1 MGPEALAQ
9 VLRPIAETFDPAA
22 FPDLLRGLDRPDD
35 AGVMR
40 LSDRQ
45 ALVMTAD
52 FFPPVVDNPYW
63 YGAIAAANAL
73 SDVYAMGGQPIMA
86 LNLAA
91 FPEDL
96 DAAIISEVLRGGA
109 EKVLEAGAVI
119 AGGHTTVDP
128 EPKYGLAVSGLV
140 DPDAV
145 FANEGAKPGDI
156 LCLTK
161 PIGTGIATTA
171 HKRDASTSVH
181 LDQVISSMAR
191 LNSGAATLLRTYANA
206 VHAVTDVT
214 GFSLAGHAHEMA
226 HLSGVG
232 LRIGWDSV
240 PRLDGVH
247 DYVAAG
253 HVTGGGGR
261 NERFYGQWMRIADT
275 VTEQD
280 RAVLFDPQTSGGLLC
295 ALDANTACAV
305 ESAFQAAG
313 EPFWKIGE
321 VVEDAAGVVEIC

>member
-9 VLRPIAETFDPAA
+9 VLRPIANTFDPED

-40 LSDRQ
+40 LNEKL

-52 FFPPVVDNPYW
+52 FFPPVVDDPYW

-73 SDVYAMGGQPIMA
+73 SDVYAMGGRPIMA

-91 FPEDL
+91 FPEGFDP
-96 DAAIISEVLRGGA
+96 AVISQILRGGA
-109 EKVLEAGAVI
+109 EKVREAGAVI
-119 AGGHTTVDP
+119 SGGHTVVDP
-128 EPKYGLAVSGLV
+128 EPKYGLAVSGIV

-145 FANEGAKPGDI
+145 FANEGAQPGDV

-171 HKRDASTSVH
+171 HKRGAIDQSH
-181 LDQVISSMAR
+181 LEEAIASMAR
-191 LNSGAATLLRTYANA
+191 LNAGAATILREHANS

-226 HLSGVG
+226 HLSSVG
-232 LRIGWDSV
+232 LRIDWGDV
-240 PRLDGVH
+240 PLLEDIQS
-247 DYVAAG
+247 YASSG
-253 HVTGGGGR
+253 HVTGGGSR
-261 NERFYGQWMRIADT
+261 NHSFYGQWMKVSDRIT
-275 VTEQD
+275 NTD
-280 RAVLFDPQTSGGLLC
+280 RALLFDPQTSGGLLC
-295 ALDANTACAV
+295 ALASDTVDEV
-305 ESAFQAAG
+305 ESAFRAAD

-321 VVEDAAGVVEIC
+321 VIDGTAGSLEIR

>member
-9 VLRPIAETFDPAA
+9 VLRPIANTFDPAD

-40 LSDRQ
+40 LSDGL

-73 SDVYAMGGQPIMA
+73 SDVYAMGGRPVMA

-91 FPEDL
+91 FPDDL
-96 DAAIISEVLRGGA
+96 DPAVISEILRGGA
-109 EKVLEAGAVI
+109 EKVREAGAVI
-119 AGGHTTVDP
+119 SGGHTVVDA

-145 FANEGAKPGDI
+145 FANEGAKPGDV

-161 PIGTGIATTA
+161 PIGTGVATTA
-171 HKRDASTSVH
+171 HKRGAIQSAH
-181 LDQVISSMAR
+181 LEQAIFSMAR
-191 LNSGAATLLRTYANA
+191 LNAGATTLLRDHAA
-206 VHAVTDVT
+206 SVHAVTDVT

-226 HLSGVG
+226 HLSNVR
-232 LRIGWDSV
+232 LHIDWASV
-240 PRLDGVH
+240 PLLDDIHG
-247 DYVAAG
+247 YAAAG
-253 HVTGGGGR
+253 HVTGGGSR
-261 NERFYGQWMRIADT
+261 NQGFYGQWMTIGDHISDIDA
-275 VTEQD
+275 
-280 RAVLFDPQTSGGLLC
+280 ALLFDPQTSGGLLC
-295 ALDANTACAV
+295 AIDAEQV
-305 ESAFQAAG
+305 EAIGAAFAAAN
-313 EPFWKIGE
+313 EPFWKIGD
-321 VVEDAAGVVEIC
+321 VTDGPAGALEIL

>member
-9 VLRPIAETFDPAA
+9 VLRPIANTFDPAD

-40 LSDRQ
+40 LSDGL

-52 FFPPVVDNPYW
+52 FFPPVVDDPYW

-73 SDVYAMGGQPIMA
+73 SDVYAMGGRPIMA

-91 FPEDL
+91 FPDDL
-96 DAAIISEVLRGGA
+96 DPSIISEILRGGA
-109 EKVLEAGAVI
+109 EKAREAGAVI
-119 AGGHTTVDP
+119 AGGHTVVDP

-145 FANEGAKPGDI
+145 FANEGANPGDV

-161 PIGTGIATTA
+161 PIGTGVATTG
-171 HKRDASTSVH
+171 HKRGAIDEAH
-181 LDQVISSMAR
+181 LEQAMSSMAR
-191 LNSGAATLLRTYANA
+191 LNAGAANILRDHASS

-226 HLSGVG
+226 HLSGVC
-232 LRIGWDSV
+232 LRIDWATV
-240 PRLDGVH
+240 PLLADIH
-247 DYVAAG
+247 TYTAAG
-253 HVTGGGGR
+253 HVTGGGSR
-261 NERFYGQWMRIADT
+261 NQEFYGQWMTIGDDITDT
-275 VTEQD
+275 D
-280 RAVLFDPQTSGGLLC
+280 RALLFDPQTSGGLLC
-295 ALDANTACAV
+295 ALAAESIDAIEAAFR
-305 ESAFQAAG
+305 SAD
-313 EPFWKIGE
+313 EPFWKIGD
-321 VVEDAAGVVEIC
+321 VTDGPSGALEIK